1 MTNREIVAE
10 RRVSSL
16 NRLTGNVIALGNFDG
31 VHRGHQALLQAA
43 HDLAIDMR
51 LQYYVACFSP
61 HPKHIL
67 QPSEGFFELSS
78 LPQKEEHFQQLGA
91 AGTLALP
98 FDAAVSR
105 MSPREFCDWLW
116 ETTKPRAITV
126 GCDFHF
132 GNRRAGGP
140 AYLRDYG
147 QRAGTLVK
155 LIDPSRDREGEA
167 FTSEQART
175 ALSLGDIDRA
185 SDLLGYRYRVE
196 AKVIHGAKLGRTLG
210 FPTANMELA
219 RGSKLCAGIY
229 AVKFKD
235 GAGREHDGVAS
246 FGRRPTVTADGLSLL
261 ETYVFSYSGDLYGQT
276 CTVTFVK
283 YLRPELKFD
292 GLPAL
297 VAQMK
302 RDEAD
307 ARVALA
313 KASLNVSGEHC
324 VAHPLGASGAGIS
337 YLSSGE
343 TR

>member
-1 MTNREIVAE
+1 MTMKEIVAE
-10 RRVSSL
+10 RGASSMTRVA
-16 NRLTGNVIALGNFDG
+16 GNVIALGNFDG

-43 HDLAIDMR
+43 YDLAIDMR
-51 LQYYVACFSP
+51 LEYYVACFSP

-67 QPSEGFFELSS
+67 QPSEGFFELTS
-78 LPQKEEHFQQLGA
+78 LPQKEKHFRQLGA
-91 AGTLALP
+91 AGTFPLT
-98 FDAAVSR
+98 FDASVSR
-105 MSPREFCDWLW
+105 MSPEEFCGWLW
-116 ETTKPRAITV
+116 ATTKPRAVVV

-140 AYLRDYG
+140 SYLRDYA

-155 LIDPSRDREGEA
+155 LIDPSRDSEGEA
-167 FTSEQART
+167 ITSEQVRN
-175 ALSLGDIDRA
+175 ALSLGDVDHA
-185 SDLLGYRYRVE
+185 SELLGYRYCVE
-196 AKVIHGAKLGRTLG
+196 AKVVHGAKLGRTLG

-219 RGSKLCAGIY
+219 GGSKLCAGIY
-229 AVKFKD
+229 AVKFRD
-235 GAGREHDGVAS
+235 GAGQEHDGVAS
-246 FGRRPTVTADGLSLL
+246 FGRRPTVTADGLPLL
-261 ETYVFSYSGDLYGQT
+261 ETYVFGYSGDLYGQT

-313 KASLNVSGEHC
+313 KATLNVSGERC
-324 VAHPLGASGAGIS
+324 AAHPLGASGAGIS
-337 YLSSGE
+337 YLASGE
-343 TR
+343 AR